1 MILFSN
7 IFYQAREIE
16 IYQCFL
22 KKGKNKKASKIQS
35 LGLNKFL
42 MFLHLFPS
50 KWVSA
55 VDSALFRPRYTD
67 ASVYSI

>member
-22 KKGKNKKASKIQS
+22 KKGKIKKASKIQS

-42 MFLHLFPS
+42 MLLHLFPS
-50 KWVSA
+50 K
-55 VDSALFRPRYTD
+55 
-67 ASVYSI
+67 